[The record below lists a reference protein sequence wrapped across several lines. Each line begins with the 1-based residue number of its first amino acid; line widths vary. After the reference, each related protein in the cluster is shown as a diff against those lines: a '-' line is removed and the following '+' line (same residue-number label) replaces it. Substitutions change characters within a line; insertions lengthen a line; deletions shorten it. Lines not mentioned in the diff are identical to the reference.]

1 MNTDAR
7 KSPAPGVFA
16 TTHWS
21 VVVQAGEAASPQT
34 SEALA
39 QLCNTYWYPLY
50 VYVRRKGYAAHD
62 AQDLTQ
68 EFFARLLARNYL
80 GGVDRR
86 KGKFRSFLLGA
97 LEHFLAKEWRRA
109 HAQKRGGHATFS
121 LHLSLKVLVAAP
133 RKCQPVGSPEIVAL
147 AHTLR
152 GTRGLRDICR
162 DQGAI
167 NKQLESFRS
176 DHCRDMSPT
185 ISEQRRRHL
194 QIINY
199 IYPIA
204 FKPEV
209 WTKPVLD
216 VESLRAD
223 QEIEEPGSSAKTLPF
238 HPAFHSCHCEIGEGT
253 SGNFD
258 KAVRAIEFEH
268 L

>member
-1 MNTDAR
+1 MESNSRHFSA
-7 KSPAPGVFA
+7 PAVFA

-21 VVVQAGEAASPQT
+21 VVLEAGENGSPGA
-34 SEALA
+34 SEAMG
-39 QLCNTYWYPLY
+39 QLCRAYWYPLY
-50 VYVRRKGYAAHD
+50 AYVRRKGYTSHD

-80 GGVDRR
+80 GGADRR
-86 KGKFRSFLLGA
+86 KGRFRSFLLGA

-167 NKQLESFRS
+167 NKQLE
-176 DHCRDMSPT
+176 
-185 ISEQRRRHL
+185 
-194 QIINY
+194 
-199 IYPIA
+199 
-204 FKPEV
+204 
-209 WTKPVLD
+209 
-216 VESLRAD
+216 
-223 QEIEEPGSSAKTLPF
+223 
-238 HPAFHSCHCEIGEGT
+238 
-253 SGNFD
+253 
-258 KAVRAIEFEH
+258 
-268 L
+268 